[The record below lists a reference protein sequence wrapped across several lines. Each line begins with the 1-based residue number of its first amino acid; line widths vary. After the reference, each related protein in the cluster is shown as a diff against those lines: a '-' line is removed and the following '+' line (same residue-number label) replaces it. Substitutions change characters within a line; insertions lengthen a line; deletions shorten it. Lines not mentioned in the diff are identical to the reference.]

1 MKVALISVHGDP
13 ALQAGGKDAGGM
25 NIYIREVAQRLKSE
39 GIEVDIF
46 TREHN
51 RQEELEDE
59 FKVLNII
66 YINAGDP
73 SIDKTGIF
81 SYLDKFVEGV
91 LNYSSRQNQPY
102 ELIYAHYWLSG
113 VVAIELKNAWNVP
126 IITSFHTMQ
135 GIKRETFPFNKGN
148 QEREKQERI
157 ISLQSDSIIA
167 WSLHEKKFI
176 EQNFGVKSSK
186 ISVIPPGV
194 DLDLFHPINIQE
206 ARRKIH
212 MQEDVRTI
220 LYVGRI
226 ERLKGLD
233 MLLKALSQIQHK
245 DTFLYVIGGTNNTEE
260 VNRLKKICIDLNL
273 NEKVH
278 FIGSIS
284 RAQLKYYYNSA
295 DLYVLPSYYESFG
308 LSVLEAAA
316 CGRPTIASKVG
327 GLPSI
332 IRDNET
338 GFLLEQRSLGSL
350 IKKIEILLNDKEL
363 SDTMGRAARK
373 QAEKLNWGI
382 AVNQLKN
389 LFDKLTS
396 K

>member
-13 ALQAGGKDAGGM
+13 ALQAGGKDVGGM
-25 NIYIREVAQRLKSE
+25 NIYIREVAHRLRSE
-39 GIEVDIF
+39 GIEIDIF

-51 RQEELEDE
+51 RQEELEEE
-59 FKVLNII
+59 FEALNII
-66 YINAGDP
+66 YINAGDLD
-73 SIDKTGIF
+73 IDKTGMF
-81 SYLDKFVEGV
+81 SDLDKFVEGV
-91 LNYSSRQNQPY
+91 LNYSSRQNQSY

-126 IITSFHTMQ
+126 VITSFHTIQ
-135 GIKRETFPFNKGN
+135 GIKKENFPFNKDN

-157 ISLQSDSIIA
+157 ISLQSDSIIV
-167 WSLHEKKFI
+167 WSSHEKKFI
-176 EQNFGVKSSK
+176 EQNFGVKPSK

-206 ARRKIH
+206 ARRKIQ
-212 MQEDVRTI
+212 MQERIRTI

-233 MLLKALSQIQHK
+233 MLLKALSQIHHE
-245 DTFLYVIGGTNNTEE
+245 DTFLYIIGGMYNVEE

-284 RAQLKYYYNSA
+284 RKQLKYYYNSA
-295 DLYVLPSYYESFG
+295 DLHVLPSYYESFG
-308 LSVLEAAA
+308 LSVLESAA
-316 CGRPTIASKVG
+316 CGKPSIASKVG

-338 GFLLEQRSLGSL
+338 GFLLEQRSLDSL

-363 SDTMGRAARK
+363 SETMGRAARK
-373 QAEKLNWGI
+373 QAENLDWDI
-382 AVNQLKN
+382 AINQLKN

>member
-135 GIKRETFPFNKGN
+135 GIKRETFPFNKDN

-212 MQEDVRTI
+212 MQEDERTI

-316 CGRPTIASKVG
+316 CGKPTIASKVG

>member
-73 SIDKTGIF
+73 DIDKTGMF
-81 SYLDKFVEGV
+81 SDLDKFVEGV
-91 LNYSSRQNQPY
+91 LNYSSRQNQSY

-135 GIKRETFPFNKGN
+135 GIKRETFPFNKDN

-316 CGRPTIASKVG
+316 CGKPTIASKVG

>member
-284 RAQLKYYYNSA
+284 RTQLKYYYNSA

-316 CGRPTIASKVG
+316 CGKPTIASKVG

>member
-1 MKVALISVHGDP
+1 VKVALISVHGDP

-135 GIKRETFPFNKGN
+135 GIKRETFPFNKDN

-316 CGRPTIASKVG
+316 CGKPTIASKVG

>member
-135 GIKRETFPFNKGN
+135 GIKRETFPFNKDN

-212 MQEDVRTI
+212 MQEDVRAI

>member
-1 MKVALISVHGDP
+1 VKVALISVHGDP

-135 GIKRETFPFNKGN
+135 GIKRETFPFNKDN

-212 MQEDVRTI
+212 MQEDERTI

-316 CGRPTIASKVG
+316 CGKPTIASKVG

>member
-13 ALQAGGKDAGGM
+13 SLQAGGKDAGGM
-25 NIYIREVAQRLKSE
+25 NIYIREVAHRLRSE
-39 GIEVDIF
+39 GIEIDIF

-51 RQEELEDE
+51 RQEELEEE
-59 FKVLNII
+59 FEALNII

-73 SIDKTGIF
+73 DIDKTGMF
-81 SYLDKFVEGV
+81 SDLDKFVEGV
-91 LNYSSRQNQPY
+91 LNYSSRQNQSY

-126 IITSFHTMQ
+126 VITSFHTIQ
-135 GIKRETFPFNKGN
+135 GIKKENFPFNKDN

-157 ISLQSDSIIA
+157 ISLQSDSIIV
-167 WSLHEKKFI
+167 WSSHEKKFI
-176 EQNFGVKSSK
+176 EQNFVVKPSK

-206 ARRKIH
+206 ARRKIQ
-212 MQEDVRTI
+212 MQERIRTI

-233 MLLKALSQIQHK
+233 MLLKALSQIHHE
-245 DTFLYVIGGTNNTEE
+245 DTFLYIIGGMYNAEE

-284 RAQLKYYYNSA
+284 REQLKYYYNSA
-295 DLYVLPSYYESFG
+295 DLHVLPSYYESFG
-308 LSVLEAAA
+308 LSVLESAA
-316 CGRPTIASKVG
+316 CGKPSIASKVG

-332 IRDNET
+332 IKDNET
-338 GFLLEQRSLGSL
+338 GFLLEQRSLDSL

-363 SDTMGRAARK
+363 SETMGRAARK
-373 QAEKLNWGI
+373 QAENLDWDI
-382 AVNQLKN
+382 AINQLKN

>member
-135 GIKRETFPFNKGN
+135 GIKRETFPFNKDN

-212 MQEDVRTI
+212 MQEDVRAI

-245 DTFLYVIGGTNNTEE
+245 DTFLYVIGGTNNREE

-316 CGRPTIASKVG
+316 CGKPTIASKVG

>member
-135 GIKRETFPFNKGN
+135 GIKRETFPFNKDN

-316 CGRPTIASKVG
+316 CGKPTIASKVG

>member
-51 RQEELEDE
+51 RQEEVEEE
-59 FKVLNII
+59 FEALNII

-73 SIDKTGIF
+73 DIDKTGMF
-81 SYLDKFVEGV
+81 SDLDKFVEGV
-91 LNYSSRQNQPY
+91 LNYSSRQNQSY

-135 GIKRETFPFNKGN
+135 GIKRETFPFNKDN

-316 CGRPTIASKVG
+316 CGKPTIASKVG